1 MDSTTLFGL
10 GKIFEGLATSMKKS
24 DSEPTPPSESDTGG
38 LPEGTNFTEAID
50 KAIVDRET
58 DSGFISVSGGGKN
71 VTLLGYA
78 LPEDAVAESHD
89 LIDRYGVLLYRQ
101 GAKSRDE
108 FVILDAETTT
118 GEAQNY
124 AIELVENNRTSTYY
138 ARVFIGVPWTF
149 NGRSVFRGFVSFY
162 LLSKSAVGLADSSK
176 YAHTLRTTKAAL
188 AESTKF
194 LVDETIAKS
203 EAARKVSEDWIK
215 KLDRIPLSKSAFEP
229 ENPDNLRYIHF
240 LDKAGM
246 QAVISLSA
254 GVMEGSGNGAGARN
268 EKFTNKA
275 WVDPTEQLSVS
286 DLTKCVPA
294 AIADFAQRYV
304 SAIKGDGVEKSMLI
318 YPYKSV
324 EGQVNLNAV
333 RKVQDALKRENG
345 HGTAWENELPQSIR
359 LAVKVELA
367 EIMSQAPKIT
377 RNVEFI
383 KKADA
388 LKRGLVYGLVY
399 EPLVKD
405 THEDFAT
412 AEEIESAAHAYLPA
426 AMLNV
431 EHKNEETLK
440 STDSVVV
447 ESYIAPCD
455 FQIDDDVVKKGS
467 WILVTK
473 IFSKE
478 LLEDVRSGK
487 ITGYSM
493 EGTAFKL

>member
-1 MDSTTLFGL
+1 M
-10 GKIFEGLATSMKKS
+10 
-24 DSEPTPPSESDTGG
+24 
-38 LPEGTNFTEAID
+38 
-50 KAIVDRET
+50 
-58 DSGFISVSGGGKN
+58 
-71 VTLLGYA
+71 
-78 LPEDAVAESHD
+78 
-89 LIDRYGVLLYRQ
+89 
-101 GAKSRDE
+101 
-108 FVILDAETTT
+108 
-118 GEAQNY
+118 
-124 AIELVENNRTSTYY
+124 
-138 ARVFIGVPWTF
+138 
-149 NGRSVFRGFVSFY
+149 
-162 LLSKSAVGLADSSK
+162 
-176 YAHTLRTTKAAL
+176 
-188 AESTKF
+188 
-194 LVDETIAKS
+194 
-203 EAARKVSEDWIK
+203 SEDWIK

-229 ENPDNLRYIHF
+229 ENPDNIRYIHF

-254 GVMEGSGNGAGARN
+254 GVMEGSGNGAGAGN

-467 WILVTK
+467 WVLVTK

>member
-1 MDSTTLFGL
+1 M
-10 GKIFEGLATSMKKS
+10 
-24 DSEPTPPSESDTGG
+24 
-38 LPEGTNFTEAID
+38 
-50 KAIVDRET
+50 DRET
-58 DSGFISVSGGGKN
+58 DSGFISVSDGGKN

-78 LPEDAVAESHD
+78 LPEDAVGESHD
-89 LIDRYGVLLYRQ
+89 LVDRYGVLLYRQ

-108 FVILDAETTT
+108 FVILDEETTT

-149 NGRSVFRGFVSFY
+149 NGRAVFRGFVSFY
-162 LLSKSAVGLADSSK
+162 LLSKSAVGLANSSK
-176 YAHTLRTTKAAL
+176 FAHTLRTTKASL
-188 AESTKF
+188 ADSNITKF
-194 LVDETIAKS
+194 LIDETIAKS

-215 KLDRIPLSKSAFEP
+215 KLDRVPISKSAFEP
-229 ENPDNLRYIHF
+229 ENPDNIRYIHF
-240 LDKAGM
+240 LDKAGV
-246 QAVISLSA
+246 QAVISLGA
-254 GVMEGSGNGAGARN
+254 TGSGAATGTGSGAGN
-268 EKFTNKA
+268 EKFTNNA
-275 WVDPTEQLSVS
+275 WVDPTEQLSIS

-318 YPYKSV
+318 YPYKNV

-367 EIMSQAPKIT
+367 EIMAQAPKIT

-431 EHKNEETLK
+431 RAQE
-440 STDSVVV
+440 
-447 ESYIAPCD
+447 
-455 FQIDDDVVKKGS
+455 
-467 WILVTK
+467 
-473 IFSKE
+473 
-478 LLEDVRSGK
+478 
-487 ITGYSM
+487 
-493 EGTAFKL
+493 